1 MLGAWDVGFLNADVN
16 PSTHGLQRGPRK
28 IVKKPIDVPQVQ
40 YVDKI
45 VRSSEQ
51 ASPRNNLWVKGFL
64 GVRLRDTGFSAAL
77 CIVLHGFRRAS

>member
-1 MLGAWDVGFLNADVN
+1 MDADCPECNLSRLERGFWKLRCFTKDPLNRHGPFEAWATV
-16 PSTHGLQRGPRK
+16 GPRK

-51 ASPRNNLWVKGFL
+51 ASPWKNLGLKGF
-64 GVRLRDTGFSAAL
+64 GG
-77 CIVLHGFRRAS
+77 